1 MMMEKE
7 TVHVDPELSDLVPGF
22 LARKRDD
29 LHAILDAVAKG
40 DYAVVTR
47 LAHRIKGEGGSYG
60 FDRMTE
66 LGRAME
72 DATRK
77 QDARTIERLCRELL
91 SWLDRIEVVYQSTDS

>member
-7 TVHVDPELSDLVPGF
+7 TIRVDSDLSDLVPGF

-29 LHAILDAVAKG
+29 LHRILDATGKG
-40 DYAVVTR
+40 DYSVITH

-72 DATRK
+72 EAARK
-77 QDARTIERLCRELL
+77 QDAATVERVSRELL
-91 SWLDRIEVVYQSTDS
+91 NWLDRIEVVYQPGES